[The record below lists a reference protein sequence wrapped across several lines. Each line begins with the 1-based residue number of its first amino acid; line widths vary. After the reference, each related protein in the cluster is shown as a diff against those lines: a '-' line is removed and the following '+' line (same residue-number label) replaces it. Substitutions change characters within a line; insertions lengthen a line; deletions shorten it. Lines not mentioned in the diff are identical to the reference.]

1 MANIKCNGE
10 IAGNDVVVKGN
21 LDLFENATSN
31 SYGARMQTSNEKLN
45 ILASKGV
52 TINDIDVATKNDVN
66 NVGKSVV
73 QLGIESNGDTI
84 TLSQPITNFK
94 FVWIINYSTSKAF
107 RCPQIFPSV
116 WLSQHYG
123 QEIQIES
130 YDGSRYR
137 CRFDNSQSFT
147 IVAKYYAND
156 VYVYGIN

>member
-1 MANIKCNGE
+1 MANIKCNGK
-10 IAGNDVVVKGN
+10 ISGNDMDIKGN
-21 LDLFENATSN
+21 LDLFEDATSS
-31 SYGARMQTSNEKLN
+31 SYSTRMQALNNKLN
-45 ILASKGV
+45 ISASNGMA
-52 TINDIDVATKNDVN
+52 INNMDVATKNDVN

-94 FVWIINYSTSKAF
+94 FIWIINFSTSEAF

-123 QEIQIES
+123 REIQIES

-147 IVAKYYAND
+147 VIAKYYAND